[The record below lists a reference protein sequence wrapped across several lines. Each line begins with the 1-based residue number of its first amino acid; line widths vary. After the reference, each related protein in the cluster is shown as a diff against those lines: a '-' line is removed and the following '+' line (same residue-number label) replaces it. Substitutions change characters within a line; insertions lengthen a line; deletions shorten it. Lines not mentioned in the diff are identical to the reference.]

1 MGSFKQKLDL
11 SKKKKQQQ
19 IKENIIM
26 IYFKALLFGCKIE
39 VTGMLDTLDSLE
51 Y

>member
-1 MGSFKQKLDL
+1 MESFKQKLDL
-11 SKKKKQQQ
+11 SKKKQQQ

-39 VTGMLDTLDSLE
+39 VTGMLDT
-51 Y
+51 